1 MRAMEDWAKAEK
13 QKISPPRIEP
23 KARAR
28 NEVSTAADISKTL
41 L

>member
-23 KARAR
+23 KASGRYF
-28 NEVSTAADISKTL
+28 EDVVVKG
-41 L
+41 